1 MPHPFSIFSI
11 QARKALSA
19 IVLLIPLLLSPP
31 LLAVSVGDPATHFT
45 LPTIQGH
52 PATTLSL
59 SELQG
64 KVVYLD
70 FWASWCGPCKAV
82 APVLEEISEE
92 YAGKV
97 HVYKVNTE
105 EEQEVAAAFGV
116 RSIPSLLFVPMDG
129 KPQMAVGALPAE
141 SFKKAISDI
150 FKIPELDQVN

>member
-1 MPHPFSIFSI
+1 MTENLTKNDFLEKVFNFEDNKDWNYNGDQP
-11 QARKALSA
+11 A
-19 IVLLIPLLLSPP
+19 II
-31 LLAVSVGDPATHFT
+31 
-45 LPTIQGH
+45 
-52 PATTLSL
+52 
-59 SELQG
+59 
-64 KVVYLD
+64 D

-82 APVLEEISEE
+82 APVLEDISKE

-150 FKIPELDQVN
+150 FKIPAPDQAN

>member
-1 MPHPFSIFSI
+1 MTENLTKNDFLKKVFNFEDSKDWNYNGDQP
-11 QARKALSA
+11 A
-19 IVLLIPLLLSPP
+19 II
-31 LLAVSVGDPATHFT
+31 
-45 LPTIQGH
+45 
-52 PATTLSL
+52 
-59 SELQG
+59 
-64 KVVYLD
+64 D